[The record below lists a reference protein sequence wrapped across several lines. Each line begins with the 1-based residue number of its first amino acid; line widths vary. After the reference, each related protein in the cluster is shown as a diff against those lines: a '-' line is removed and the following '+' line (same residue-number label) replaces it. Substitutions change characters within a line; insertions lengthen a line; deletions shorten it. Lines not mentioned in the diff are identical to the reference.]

1 MTLARKGTGYHVV
14 PAPEWRYVVRI
25 AAKIVMALVV
35 LAGVGLALLDGDE
48 LRQGVQG
55 LLAPERPAQEGT
67 GPADMAQQSTG
78 AGNSTAAA
86 SLDATPDLPP
96 QAPTTNATQRYT
108 RQDTPLPEDIKQ
120 QLADASPSE
129 AVETMPADT
138 PHGAAPNAN
147 ATAMPSTENTQ
158 DAVIVGTMR
167 RGDTVAELLGN
178 WAKSSDIQRYVNA
191 TNAVFPLRSFRAG
204 RPYVIICDVESGT
217 VKRFEYEVDSR
228 RKLVVEPDAN
238 ARAVARLERIQY
250 DVRLALVEGRVEGS
264 LFKAVADLGESPQL
278 ALLVAK
284 LFGWEINFIRDIQ
297 DGDSFSMLV
306 EKLYRGGEFSGYGRT
321 LGASFTNKGKKYEA
335 FLFHDGQ
342 GREQYYNNKGENLKK
357 TLLQSP
363 LSFTRVTSG
372 YTHSRR
378 HPIFGDY
385 RPHLGVDYGAPTGTP
400 VKAVGDG
407 SITLRGWVGGYGNQ
421 VVIRHSG
428 GLESLYAHLSG
439 FARGLQK
446 GSYVRQGQV
455 IGYVGSTGNATGPHL
470 DFRLRQNGTFINPT
484 KAINPRS
491 EPVSASLSGAFA
503 TRKDI
508 VRAYMQ
514 GERDLSDYKPESLR
528 AHNAASALSGERAE
542 RKAEARAQRRQKSR
556 DVRENRNERSGK
568 KRDVRSRSG
577 KQGKDGAGRKGKR
590 KKRN

>member
-1 MTLARKGTGYHVV
+1 MRT
-14 PAPEWRYVVRI
+14 
-25 AAKIVMALVV
+25 AAKVVIVSVL
-35 LAGVGLALLDGDE
+35 LAGVGLALFGSDE
-48 LRQGVQG
+48 LRQNVRDV
-55 LLAPERPAQEGT
+55 LAVEQPAQEGT
-67 GPADMAQQSTG
+67 ESKGSGEAAHQKADVPAAS
-78 AGNSTAAA
+78 A
-86 SLDATPDLPP
+86 SLDATPDSLP
-96 QAPTTNATQRYT
+96 QAPTNNATQRYT
-108 RQDTPLPEDIKQ
+108 RQDTPLPEDIRQ
-120 QLADASPSE
+120 QLADANPPDSGES
-129 AVETMPADT
+129 MPAK
-138 PHGAAPNAN
+138 APRGNAPTTN
-147 ATAMPSTENTQ
+147 ATATPSTESTQ

-178 WAKSSDIQRYVNA
+178 WARSSDIQHYVNA
-191 TNAVFPLRSFRAG
+191 TNAVFPLRAFRAG
-204 RPYVIICDVESGT
+204 QPYVIICDVESGT
-217 VKRFEYEVDSR
+217 VKRFEYEVDNR

-238 ARAVARLERIQY
+238 ARAVARLERIHY

-306 EKLYRGGEFSGYGRT
+306 EKLYRGGDFSGYGRT

-342 GREQYYNNKGENLKK
+342 GREQYYNSKGENLKK
-357 TLLQSP
+357 TLLQAP

-407 SITLRGWVGGYGNQ
+407 SVTLRGWVGGYGNQ

-455 IGYVGSTGNATGPHL
+455 IGYVGSTGNSTGPHL

-491 EPVSASLSGAFA
+491 EPVSAGLSGAFA
-503 TRKDI
+503 ARKDI

-528 AHNAASALSGERAE
+528 AHDVARALSGEGEARKG
-542 RKAEARAQRRQKSR
+542 KAEARAQRHQKPR
-556 DVRENRNERSGK
+556 DARENRSERGGK
-568 KRDVRSRSG
+568 KRDVKGRGG
-577 KQGKDGAGRKGKR
+577 KGGKSGKDGSRNAPKGKR
-590 KKRN
+590 GKRN